1 MIENRKFR
9 RECVFMRKYR
19 LTAML
24 LAGLTAASLMTGCG
38 SSRQE
43 TAAGTEAAAEVES
56 SSEEASEA
64 GTEAQSS
71 AADGE
76 NASQAAPAFSD
87 VAEDYWAA
95 DAINGLAELGILE
108 SGGEFRP
115 EDLVTRGEYAQM
127 VAPAFDIN
135 TDLAAAGSGY
145 SDVSQEDPLYEAI
158 NTAGPYIH
166 SGETFEAEHTVS
178 RETAVA
184 AIMRAIGYVQR
195 DVEVT
200 FADAGDIDP
209 DNQVYIGFA
218 QEMGLAQ
225 ADDAGNFNPKEDI
238 TRAEAASLVY
248 TAATYKGDPARPSGN
263 VAENENAAEN
273 PDASV
278 VYMTT
283 DISPEGLMRIYE
295 ALDWQPEGNV
305 GVKMSTGEAGG
316 EYYLHPDFIADL
328 VHEVNGTII
337 ECNTAY
343 GGSRATTALH
353 RQTIED
359 HGFNE
364 IAEVDIM
371 DEEGTMEIPAVP
383 GSVHLEK
390 DIVGSHLANYDSILV
405 LSHFKGHAM
414 GGFGGALK
422 NISIGIA
429 SQNGKMYIHSG
440 GTQDERFAPGDQ
452 NAFLESM
459 AEAAGAVMQD
469 KEGRMVYIS
478 VMNNLSVDCDCDS
491 SPEEPDMHDIG
502 ILASYDPVALDRAC
516 VDLVY
521 AAPDSAHLVQR
532 IESRNGTL
540 ILDHAE
546 ELGLGSQT
554 YELVSID
561 E

>member
-1 MIENRKFR
+1 MKKRNFGTLAA
-9 RECVFMRKYR
+9 V
-19 LTAML
+19 LTAGAIM
-24 LAGLTAASLMTGCG
+24 MTGCSG
-38 SSRQE
+38 GTSYAQ
-43 TAAGTEAAAEVES
+43 TEAAQAETSQTETTQT
-56 SSEEASEA
+56 ET
-64 GTEAQSS
+64 TEAETAQEETQAGE
-71 AADGE
+71 AAGETDGAE
-76 NASQAAPAFSD
+76 AQTEEDSQAD
-87 VAEDYWAA
+87 E
-95 DAINGLAELGILE
+95 N
-108 SGGEFRP
+108 
-115 EDLVTRGEYAQM
+115 
-127 VAPAFDIN
+127 
-135 TDLAAAGSGY
+135 
-145 SDVSQEDPLYEAI
+145 
-158 NTAGPYIH
+158 
-166 SGETFEAEHTVS
+166 
-178 RETAVA
+178 
-184 AIMRAIGYVQR
+184 
-195 DVEVT
+195 
-200 FADAGDIDP
+200 
-209 DNQVYIGFA
+209 
-218 QEMGLAQ
+218 
-225 ADDAGNFNPKEDI
+225 GNFNPKEEI

-248 TAATYKGDPARPSGN
+248 TAAVYKGDPERPSGN
-263 VAENENAAEN
+263 VGEDGSTQEDS
-273 PDASV
+273 DASV

-364 IAEVDIM
+364 IAQVDIM
-371 DEEGTMEIPAVP
+371 DEEGSMEIPAVP

-440 GTQDERFAPGDQ
+440 GTQDEKFIPGDQ

-459 AEAAGAVMQD
+459 AEAAGAVMQN
-469 KEGRMVYIS
+469 KEGHMVYIS

-546 ELGLGSQT
+546 ELGMGSQT
-554 YELVSID
+554 YQLVSID
-561 E
+561 R